1 MAKTHFWVSDLWR
14 VDFVWWWPWVWCGF
28 FCGGC
33 CGFCVM
39 VVGCSVGLCE
49 ILWLWVLMEKA
60 TNLNQNPL
68 TIDLTKFQ
76 NPLTEQVRAQGWPWW
91 PCSDLRSRAFAME
104 VMERG
109 MREREKKKKGT
120 EN

>member
-1 MAKTHFWVSDLWR
+1 MARGFCV
-14 VDFVWWWPWVWCGF
+14 VVAVGWCGF

-49 ILWLWVLMEKA
+49 ILWLWVLMEEA

-76 NPLTEQVRAQGWPWW
+76 SPLTEQVRAQGWPWW

-109 MREREKKKKGT
+109 MRERLKKNKGT

>member
-1 MAKTHFWVSDLWR
+1 LVFSKENFQGQNPFLGFGFMAR
-14 VDFVWWWPWVWCGF
+14 GF

-49 ILWLWVLMEKA
+49 ILWMWVLMEEA
-60 TNLNQNPL
+60 TNLNQNL
-68 TIDLTKFQ
+68 LKIDLTKFQ
-76 NPLTEQVRAQGWPWW
+76 SPLTEQVRAQGWPCW

-109 MREREKKKKGT
+109 MREREKKNNKGT